1 MNTHD
6 RMLILSLF
14 LVPKAKMGS
23 KSSCFGWAPSS
34 RVPLISL
41 LEVEVSIRGVINFID
56 VGAHYGSCFAM

>member
-1 MNTHD
+1 
-6 RMLILSLF
+6 
-14 LVPKAKMGS
+14 MGS